1 MLSYRCN
8 FTSKAFESEFIN
20 KKCSGDTLSRIIIF
34 FPVSFTL
41 IYVQVTWLA
50 SWTENIQSQIK
61 YVMLNP
67 SSRLKGEKDME
78 KYERA
83 RMLKTKIGKIRDDY
97 NAGKL

>member
-1 MLSYRCN
+1 MI
-8 FTSKAFESEFIN
+8 T
-20 KKCSGDTLSRIIIF
+20 SRIIIF